1 MSPFR
6 VLLTK
11 PITDKELEQF
21 TVHVINKLEEKGI
34 ILYPSRAFENGF
46 SNYLNKPDI
55 RFSGEF
61 YLDSS
66 FKLKSLSSKECSSNQ
81 NEWTSEEITTIIQA
95 VKSYI

>member
-1 MSPFR
+1 MSSFR
-6 VLLTK
+6 VVLTK
-11 PITDKELEQF
+11 SITDKELEQF

-34 ILYPSRAFENGF
+34 ILYPILSRAFENGF

-66 FKLKSLSSKECSSNQ
+66 FKLECLSLKEESK
-81 NEWTSEEITTIIQA
+81 
-95 VKSYI
+95 